1 MFNKI
6 KNFLKEARQEIKK
19 VNWPSRKETIKYTL
33 FVIGISLAVA
43 IYLGLLDYAFTNI
56 LKLIV

>member
-19 VNWPSRKETIKYTL
+19 VNWPSRKETMKYTL

-56 LKLIV
+56 LKIIV